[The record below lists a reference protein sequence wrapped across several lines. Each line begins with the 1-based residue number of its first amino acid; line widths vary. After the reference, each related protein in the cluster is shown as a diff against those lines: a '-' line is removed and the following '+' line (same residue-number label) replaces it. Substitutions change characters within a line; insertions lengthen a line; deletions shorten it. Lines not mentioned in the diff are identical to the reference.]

1 MLYKQSFCYQL
12 GGIVSIL
19 NQWDGIK
26 KKNIWIQKK
35 NGKLWIRQNDLLFFA
50 VESSIF

>member
-12 GGIVSIL
+12 GGIVSIV

-26 KKNIWIQKK
+26 KNTFEYKK
-35 NGKLWIRQNDLLFFA
+35 NGKL
-50 VESSIF
+50 